1 MKLIIAFLSAFIFL
15 FQAPDLESV
24 RAKYPSAHTTKQNAD
39 RFAKLVEKG
48 SGSTMAGYKAAAKI
62 IQAKFA
68 KGEGRK
74 KIISAGATSLENAVK
89 ADPDNAELRLI
100 RLSIQE
106 SLPKFIKYNGHIAA
120 DKAFLLKNYTEQN
133 SSLKSHIR
141 KFAATSKSFTAAE
154 KQKLK

>member
-1 MKLIIAFLSAFIFL
+1 MKLIIAFLSAFILF

-39 RFAKLVEKG
+39 NFAKLVEKG
-48 SGSTMAGYKAAAKI
+48 TGSTMSGYKAAAKI

-74 KIISAGATSLENAVK
+74 KIITAGATSLENVIK
-89 ADPDNAELRLI
+89 ADPDNAELRFI

-106 SLPKFIKYNGHIAA
+106 SLPKFINYSSHIAA
-120 DKAFLLKNYTEQN
+120 DKAFLLKNYGRQTT
-133 SSLKSHIR
+133 SLKSHIR
-141 KFAATSKSFTAAE
+141 KFAATSKSFTAVE

>member
-1 MKLIIAFLSAFIFL
+1 MKLIISFLSAFIFL
-15 FQAPDLESV
+15 FQAADLEAV

-39 RFAKLVEKG
+39 NFAKLVEKG
-48 SGSTMAGYKAAAKI
+48 TGSTMSGYKAAAKI
-62 IQAKFA
+62 IQAKYA

-74 KIISAGATSLENAVK
+74 KIITAGATSLENAIK

-106 SLPKFIKYNGHIAA
+106 SLPKFIKYNGHITT
-120 DKAFLLKNYTEQN
+120 DKAFLIKNYGGQT
-133 SSLKSHIR
+133 SSMKSHIK
-141 KFAATSKSFTAAE
+141 KFAATSKSFMAAE